1 MLSDRA
7 TIELIVKKLDAISQ
21 LQQKHTDDLQSL
33 NINLVSFKNTIS
45 YLQRTV
51 TETLTYVRRVQ
62 PFISKAMGAL
72 HQAFRM
78 LSNGILNLR
87 EETSEAIGS
96 LIDESSD
103 CKFI

>member
-1 MLSDRA
+1 MLIDRA
-7 TIELIVKKLDAISQ
+7 TIEIIVKKLDAVSE
-21 LQQKHTDDLQSL
+21 LQQKHTDDLQSV

-72 HQAFRM
+72 HQAFKM

-87 EETSEAIGS
+87 EETSEAVGTI
-96 LIDESSD
+96 IHDSD
-103 CKFI
+103 LLQHV